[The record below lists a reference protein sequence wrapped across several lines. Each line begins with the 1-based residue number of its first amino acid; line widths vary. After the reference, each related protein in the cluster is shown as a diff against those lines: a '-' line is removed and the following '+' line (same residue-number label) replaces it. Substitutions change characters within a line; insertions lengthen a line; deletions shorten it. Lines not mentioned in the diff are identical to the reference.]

1 MKNFVI
7 SLANAQE
14 RRKHIV
20 SEFGKHQVAF
30 NFFDAIT
37 PDRINQIAEDLL
49 LDIKTT
55 DLRPGEI
62 ACLLSHVVLWKTV
75 VDQNL
80 DFIGIFE
87 DDIYLGEQAAK
98 VLSRTEWIPEDG
110 HIIKV
115 EAFYPKVTT
124 SIKLKQIKCINRK
137 LMPLKSKHMGT
148 GGYILSNQ
156 GAKELLAFI
165 QSYEKLIPIDHIM
178 FKDYL
183 LQGKY
188 HVYQMSPAVCI
199 QDFILMRD
207 KTNFPSY
214 LSHDRKLRKG
224 DSIRVNHKLMFKDKI
239 TREFVRLSAQ
249 LIRFVKAETIVKIKF
264 K

>member
-1 MKNFVI
+1 M
-7 SLANAQE
+7 
-14 RRKHIV
+14 
-20 SEFGKHQVAF
+20 
-30 NFFDAIT
+30 
-37 PDRINQIAEDLL
+37 
-49 LDIKTT
+49 
-55 DLRPGEI
+55 
-62 ACLLSHVVLWKTV
+62 VLWKTV

-156 GAKELLAFI
+156 GAKALLAFI
-165 QSYEKLIPIDHIM
+165 QSYKKLIPIDHIM

-183 LQGKY
+183 RQGKY
-188 HVYQMSPAVCI
+188 DVYQMSPAVCI

-214 LSHDRKLRKG
+214 LSQDRKLRKG
-224 DSIRVNHKLMFKDKI
+224 NNIRVNHKLMFKDKI

-249 LIRFVKAETIVKIKF
+249 LIRFVKAESIVKIKF